1 MSFLSWLIPG
11 SVGPGDR
18 LGCSSTARGTVWAFR
33 SLLTAMNRSAR
44 APPMLRASL
53 VADTLPVGLDI
64 VAAPNAPDWRWRNG
78 KLWRLGILAI
88 TPPREPKHLTGKA
101 TSATSDGSHYL
112 PLLNRRCS
120 GSQRNSGCN
129 VGSPPGKVSN
139 E

>member
-1 MSFLSWLIPG
+1 MAYVFPVMAESRQRG
-11 SVGPGDR
+11 TGDR
-18 LGCSSTARGTVWAFR
+18 MGCSATARGTVWAFR

-101 TSATSDGSHYL
+101 TSATSDGFH
-112 PLLNRRCS
+112 PLS
-120 GSQRNSGCN
+120 
-129 VGSPPGKVSN
+129 SPPQSALQWQSTQ
-139 E
+139 